1 MIRKAKREGKPLD
14 FYVKQGLDK
23 PSPDDL
29 RKLRSINDEKA
40 RLAAWNAKH
49 RQHCIAFHLSSCKRG
64 DSCAFLHD
72 AVVESS
78 DLVSG

>member
-23 PSPDDL
+23 PSRTICGSSAPSKMK
-29 RKLRSINDEKA
+29 RRGSRRGTRSTA
-40 RLAAWNAKH
+40 
-49 RQHCIAFHLSSCKRG
+49 HCIAFHLSSCKRD

-72 AVVESS
+72 AVVEF
-78 DLVSG
+78 